1 MLCTALCL
9 LMSAV
14 TSFLSESVVES
25 LRGAYKLRKSYQL
38 LHKLFDMIVAVDG
51 HPANHDDTTNTT
63 TKVVTTPE
71 ELSEPSE
78 DSDEEFVD
86 ATDDI
91 ADLASPNT
99 LPKSMSDMSL
109 SNGNSRSEPIPKLE
123 ISTGDFIDDRPTSA
137 TSTPVTSSHSPPIDR
152 RASLAT
158 VSSFHDIPTPPE
170 SELTLTDETV
180 YAGTLMA
187 LGSIMLL
194 ISLLPP
200 SLSRLLTIIGF
211 RGSRSQALSM
221 LWKVSSKPSPFGGL
235 ATFFLGTYYGNI
247 VQNSDIIGDEF
258 HTTRNGSSTLEKLHR
273 NLVQIRKRY
282 PASALWVVEEARME
296 SIKGNLEEVVRRL
309 ADIQVNSEMPQIQSF
324 VTFEGALYLHPVSV
338 LANVDIIS

>member
-1 MLCTALCL
+1 
-9 LMSAV
+9 MSAV

-51 HPANHDDTTNTT
+51 HPNQTDTTNST
-63 TKVVTTPE
+63 TKVVATPE
-71 ELSEPSE
+71 EMSQTSE
-78 DSDEEFVD
+78 DNDDEFVD

-91 ADLASPNT
+91 TNLANPNT
-99 LPKSMSDMSL
+99 LPNVMRDMSL
-109 SNGNSRSEPIPKLE
+109 SNGTSRSEPIPKLDIKTE
-123 ISTGDFIDDRPTSA
+123 DFLDDRPTSA
-137 TSTPVTSSHSPPIDR
+137 TSTPVTSSHSPSIDR
-152 RASLAT
+152 RVSLAT
-158 VSSFHDIPTPPE
+158 VSSFHDIPTPPGK
-170 SELTLTDETV
+170 ELTITDEAI

-200 SLSRLLTIIGF
+200 SLSRLLSIIGF

-221 LWKVSSKPSPFGGL
+221 LWKVSSQPSPFGGL

-247 VQNSDIIGDEF
+247 VQNSDIINDEF
-258 HTTRNGSSTLEKLHR
+258 AATRKGGSTLDKLQR

-309 ADIQVNSEMPQIQSF
+309 KAIKVNSEMPQIQSY
-324 VTFEGALYLHPVSV
+324 VTFEGALYPTS
-338 LANVDIIS
+338 

>member
-1 MLCTALCL
+1 
-9 LMSAV
+9 MSAV

-38 LHKLFDMIVAVDG
+38 LHKLFDMIVAVEG
-51 HPANHDDTTNTT
+51 HPNHADATNST
-63 TKVVTTPE
+63 TKVVATPE
-71 ELSEPSE
+71 EMSEKSM
-78 DSDEEFVD
+78 DSDDEFVD

-91 ADLASPNT
+91 TNLANPNP
-99 LPKSMSDMSL
+99 LPKAMSDMSL
-109 SNGNSRSEPIPKLE
+109 SNGTSRSEPIPRLDIETDVFLE
-123 ISTGDFIDDRPTSA
+123 DRPTSA
-137 TSTPVTSSHSPPIDR
+137 TSTPAPIDR

-158 VSSFHDIPTPPE
+158 VSSFHDIPTPPAN
-170 SELTLTDETV
+170 ELTLTDETI

-200 SLSRLLTIIGF
+200 SLSRLLSIIGF

-221 LWKVSSKPSPFGGL
+221 LWKVSSQPSPFGGL

-258 HTTRNGSSTLEKLHR
+258 AMARSGGSTLDKLHS

-296 SIKGNLEEVVRRL
+296 SMKGNLEEVVRRL
-309 ADIQVNSEMPQIQSF
+309 TAIQVNSEMPQIQSY
-324 VTFEGALYLHPVSV
+324 VTFEGALYLTPKFSC
-338 LANVDIIS
+338 

>member
-51 HPANHDDTTNTT
+51 HPPNHTDTTNTT
-63 TKVVTTPE
+63 TKVVATPE
-71 ELSEPSE
+71 EMSETSE
-78 DSDEEFVD
+78 DSDDDFVD

-91 ADLASPNT
+91 ADLANPNT
-99 LPKSMSDMSL
+99 LPKSMSDMAL
-109 SNGNSRSEPIPKLE
+109 SNGTSRSEPIPKLD
-123 ISTGDFIDDRPTSA
+123 ITADDFIDGRPSSA
-137 TSTPVTSSHSPPIDR
+137 NSTPVSHSPPIDR
-152 RASLAT
+152 RASLTT

-170 SELTLTDETV
+170 KETTLTDETI

-200 SLSRLLTIIGF
+200 SLSRLLSIIGF
-211 RGSRSQALSM
+211 RGSRSLALSM
-221 LWKVSSKPSPFGGL
+221 LWKVSSQPSPFGGL

-258 HTTRNGSSTLEKLHR
+258 HATRNGNSTLEKLHR
-273 NLVQIRKRY
+273 NLVQIRRRY
-282 PASALWVVEEARME
+282 PASALWIVEEARME
-296 SIKGNLEEVVRRL
+296 SMKGNLEEVVRRL
-309 ADIQVNSEMPQIQSF
+309 QDIQVNSEMPQIQSF
-324 VTFEGALYLHPVSV
+324 VTFEGALYPYPRRTVV
-338 LANVDIIS
+338 DVDIIL